1 MATVP
6 CPNCGAGLEPPREA
20 AAVVVCEFC
29 NAYSLVHKGEL
40 SLAGKQAP
48 LAEIPSILEIGAT
61 GKLFGRPFTAMGRVR
76 YDYGDGL
83 WDEWSLFFED
93 GSMGWLQ
100 EDEGE
105 LTFFE
110 ERIAQPEQTDLSV
123 SVGAQIPVAGHL
135 LFVTEVGDARL
146 VGGQGQITSHL
157 SPGQCFEYVDG
168 TTSGRLAVAM
178 SAPGLTVL
186 FLGRPVE
193 PGDLVR

>member
-1 MATVP
+1 MDTVP
-6 CPNCGAGLEPPREA
+6 CPNCGAGLTPPREA

-48 LAEIPSILEIGAT
+48 LAEIPSLLEVGAT
-61 GKLFGRPFTAMGRVR
+61 GKLFGRPFTAIGRVR
-76 YDYGDGL
+76 YDYEDGL

-105 LTFFE
+105 LTLFE
-110 ERIAQPEQTDLSV
+110 ERIVHPEETDLDV
-123 SVGAQIPVAGHL
+123 SVGSQVPVAGHL
-135 LFVTEVGDARL
+135 IFVTEVGDAKL
-146 VGGQGQITSHL
+146 LGGQGQITSYL
-157 SPGQCFEYVDG
+157 SPGQCFAYVDG
-168 TTSGRLAVAM
+168 TSSGRQAVAM
-178 SAPGLTVL
+178 STSGMTVL
-186 FLGRPVE
+186 YLGRPVE